1 VRKTGILKFSAVK
14 MACTKTLLADQ
25 STATRRMQITPT
37 VQDVTFQGDILHTK
51 ESKVSHLTL

>member
-1 VRKTGILKFSAVK
+1 LKFSAVK

-37 VQDVTFQGDILHTK
+37 VQDVTFHSREGDILHTK
-51 ESKVSHLTL
+51 ESKVSVNTHNT